1 MSPSTPLYRRDEKAR
16 AQLLAQRRSLA
27 EALAGGCKKG
37 QTENHIE
44 RIVKVQA
51 AIDVIV
57 GNQPRAPRLAPA
69 SSIRAATRRPM
80 AIARNHRPSFRPSF
94 NSFELARRL
103 PKAQLSI
110 TSLRPRA
117 SELQRIEQV
126 YHVRLLLVDNP
137 HLVLDRFVLR
147 EESTEVVL
155 RR

>member
-1 MSPSTPLYRRDEKAR
+1 MERNDEHD
-16 AQLLAQRRSLA
+16 
-27 EALAGGCKKG
+27 G
-37 QTENHIE
+37 QGDATT
-44 RIVKVQA
+44 VGAVQHPVLVVNGDD
-51 AIDVIV
+51 DVTV
-57 GNQPRAPRLAPA
+57 
-69 SSIRAATRRPM
+69 
-80 AIARNHRPSFRPSF
+80 PSF

-137 HLVLDRFVLR
+137 HLVLDRFVRR